1 MFEHKSLRIKWIGL
15 TLIIGT
21 IVSILTKRIHY
32 VLRLRA
38 DILNPPYPN
47 TYNRQIVTVRSTM
60 FLLVNLIVTCL
71 IFAFFYYKWRKES
84 TDKYSKIGLIS
95 SIVALIIQVVNIIL
109 FIVAELQIYYHKF
122 PIREG
127 IFIAQSVFTIL
138 FTLSYIFILLCL
150 WKVIHI
156 MTEESNL
163 SKILG
168 VVLLLFGLTTF
179 LYAME
184 VMYIQLVISMI
195 GNPIIFSYLFFWG
208 LFVDFYEILAVI
220 TGTLMIFSL
229 KKER

>member
-1 MFEHKSLRIKWIGL
+1 MIEHKSLRIKWIGL

-32 VLRLRA
+32 VFRLRA
-38 DILNPPYPN
+38 DILNPTYPS
-47 TYNRQIVTVRSTM
+47 TYNRQIDTTTFTM

-84 TDKYSKIGLIS
+84 TDKYNKIGLIG
-95 SIVALIIQVVNIIL
+95 SIVALVIQVVNIIL
-109 FIVAELQIYYHKF
+109 FIVAELQIYYHKL

-127 IFIAQSVFTIL
+127 IFITQSVFAIL

-150 WKVIHI
+150 WKVIYI
-156 MTEESNL
+156 ITEESNL
-163 SKILG
+163 SKILS

-184 VMYIQLVISMI
+184 VIYLQVVISMI
-195 GNPIIFSYLFFWG
+195 GRAIRFSYFFFWG
-208 LFVDFYEILAVI
+208 LFVDFYEILAVA
-220 TGTLMIFSL
+220 TGTLIIFSL
-229 KKER
+229 KREK